1 MTGPSDRSLVLIISQ
16 ISLIVALGFTALGSV
31 IISFSL
37 EASKEIGRVI
47 YQAYGGQI
55 LDGINQ
61 ALPGQNSEK
70 YKRELVY
77 DVIGDVI
84 HKVLVD
90 DIGNT
95 LWSTVWGCGIAVL
108 ILALIQV
115 VANTVLLLAAVTHNK
130 SLVPSSLVTRLVY
143 LSTYW
148 GSIDAYRN
156 SLHVISEEDDR
167 LIEQ

>member
-1 MTGPSDRSLVLIISQ
+1 MLIELELSFCFSILSLVSAVGFTLLGSLIISY
-16 ISLIVALGFTALGSV
+16 
-31 IISFSL
+31 SL

-61 ALPGQNSEK
+61 ALPGQNTEK

-77 DVIGDVI
+77 NVIGDVI

-95 LWSTVWGCGIAVL
+95 LYTTVWGCGIAVL

-115 VANTVLLLAAVTHNK
+115 
-130 SLVPSSLVTRLVY
+130 R
-143 LSTYW
+143 
-148 GSIDAYRN
+148 
-156 SLHVISEEDDR
+156 
-167 LIEQ
+167 

>member
-1 MTGPSDRSLVLIISQ
+1 M
-16 ISLIVALGFTALGSV
+16 
-31 IISFSL
+31 
-37 EASKEIGRVI
+37 
-47 YQAYGGQI
+47 
-55 LDGINQ
+55 
-61 ALPGQNSEK
+61 
-70 YKRELVY
+70 
-77 DVIGDVI
+77 
-84 HKVLVD
+84 
-90 DIGNT
+90 
-95 LWSTVWGCGIAVL
+95 
-108 ILALIQV
+108 

>member
-1 MTGPSDRSLVLIISQ
+1 M
-16 ISLIVALGFTALGSV
+16 ALGFTALGSV
-31 IISFSL
+31 IISYSL

-115 VANTVLLLAAVTHNK
+115 
-130 SLVPSSLVTRLVY
+130 SRLKMI
-143 LSTYW
+143 T
-148 GSIDAYRN
+148 
-156 SLHVISEEDDR
+156 VISIFSIFSFSR
-167 LIEQ
+167 WLLTRSSSWLQ

>member
-1 MTGPSDRSLVLIISQ
+1 M
-16 ISLIVALGFTALGSV
+16 GFTALGSL
-31 IISFSL
+31 IISYSL

-77 DVIGDVI
+77 NVIGDVI

-95 LWSTVWGCGIAVL
+95 LYTTVWGCGIAVL

-115 VANTVLLLAAVTHNK
+115 RYLLILYDFII
-130 SLVPSSLVTRLVY
+130 L
-143 LSTYW
+143 
-148 GSIDAYRN
+148 
-156 SLHVISEEDDR
+156 
-167 LIEQ
+167 

>member
-1 MTGPSDRSLVLIISQ
+1 M
-16 ISLIVALGFTALGSV
+16 IVALGFTALGSV
-31 IISFSL
+31 IISYSL

-115 VANTVLLLAAVTHNK
+115 SRLKMITAISIFSIFSFSRWLLTR
-130 SLVPSSLVTRLVY
+130 SSSWL
-143 LSTYW
+143 
-148 GSIDAYRN
+148 
-156 SLHVISEEDDR
+156 
-167 LIEQ
+167 Q

>member
-1 MTGPSDRSLVLIISQ
+1 MICSSCEYSNFFLAHQMLCKICLNNPLNCEYILVNILSFSILSLVSAVGFMTLGSLIISY
-16 ISLIVALGFTALGSV
+16 
-31 IISFSL
+31 SL

-61 ALPGQNSEK
+61 ALPGKNSEK

-77 DVIGDVI
+77 KVIGDVI

-95 LWSTVWGCGIAVL
+95 LYTTVWGCGIAVL

-115 VANTVLLLAAVTHNK
+115 
-130 SLVPSSLVTRLVY
+130 RY
-143 LSTYW
+143 
-148 GSIDAYRN
+148 
-156 SLHVISEEDDR
+156 
-167 LIEQ
+167 

>member
-1 MTGPSDRSLVLIISQ
+1 M
-16 ISLIVALGFTALGSV
+16 ALGFTALGSV
-31 IISFSL
+31 IISYSL

-115 VANTVLLLAAVTHNK
+115 SRLKMITAISIFSIFSFSRWLLTR
-130 SLVPSSLVTRLVY
+130 SSSWL
-143 LSTYW
+143 
-148 GSIDAYRN
+148 
-156 SLHVISEEDDR
+156 
-167 LIEQ
+167 Q

>member
-1 MTGPSDRSLVLIISQ
+1 MWKTKSIMTGPSDRTLVLIIRSASEFRLW
-16 ISLIVALGFTALGSV
+16 IHLVNFLSFSILSLVSAVGFATLGSLI
-31 IISFSL
+31 ISYSL

-77 DVIGDVI
+77 NVIGDVI

-95 LWSTVWGCGIAVL
+95 LYTTVWGCGIAVL

-115 VANTVLLLAAVTHNK
+115 I
-130 SLVPSSLVTRLVY
+130 Y
-143 LSTYW
+143 
-148 GSIDAYRN
+148 
-156 SLHVISEEDDR
+156 
-167 LIEQ
+167 